1 MTQTIPDVVYTI
13 WTVGL
18 VVTLVIWVPIAVY
31 SLHRTWRAAQ
41 SIRRYANESL
51 EAAKGIVD
59 NTAAISALTATI
71 GVATDMVA
79 TAEAVE
85 QKLGTIADLL
95 ASRVK

>member
-1 MTQTIPDVVYTI
+1 MTPPMPAVVNTI

-18 VVTLVIWVPIAVY
+18 AVTLAVWVPIAVY

-41 SIRRYANESL
+41 SIRRYAYESL
-51 EAAKGIVD
+51 EAAKGIVH
-59 NTAAISALTATI
+59 NTASISALTATI
-71 GVATDMVA
+71 GVATDMVT

-85 QKLGTIADLL
+85 QKLGAIGALL